1 MAKAKNKDPH
11 IRVNMCWQVGDEKKC
26 ATLSKE
32 AAYVTRDWVE
42 QQGGCTWWFQA
53 LPD

>member
-1 MAKAKNKDPH
+1 MKKNKDPK
-11 IRVNMCWQVGDEKKC
+11 IRVNMCWEVGDEKKC

-32 AAYVTRDWVE
+32 EAYATRAWVE
-42 QQGGCTWWFQA
+42 KNNGSVWWFQA